1 MLKRFF
7 TLFFFLI
14 FTFSIYAEIQKIVY
28 IDIEK
33 IMQQSV
39 AGKNFINLLDKKHK
53 INISK
58 FKKENEQIKEK
69 EKKLIT
75 QKNILSPQDFQKELS
90 KLRDEITNFQ
100 KNQVKA
106 RNEINKL
113 RVLGTNK
120 MINEITPI
128 LENYAKENAIN
139 LILQKKNIVMGKK
152 EMEITD
158 NIITL
163 ADKKIKKINL
173 D

>member
-1 MLKRFF
+1 MLKKLF

-14 FTFSIYAEIQKIVY
+14 FTFNTNAEIQKIVY

-39 AGKNFINLLDKKHK
+39 AGKNFINLLEKKHK
-53 INISK
+53 TNISK

-113 RVLGTNK
+113 RVLGTNE

-128 LENYAKENAIN
+128 LESYAIN
-139 LILQKKNIVMGKK
+139 IILQKKNIVMGKK

>member
-1 MLKRFF
+1 MLKRLF

-113 RVLGTNK
+113 RMLGTNK

>member
-1 MLKRFF
+1 MLKRLF

-113 RVLGTNK
+113 KVLGTNK

>member
-1 MLKRFF
+1 MLKKLF

-14 FTFSIYAEIQKIVY
+14 FTFNTNAEIQKIVY

-39 AGKNFINLLDKKHK
+39 AGKNFINLLEKKHK

-113 RVLGTNK
+113 RVLGTNE

>member
-1 MLKRFF
+1 MLKK
-7 TLFFFLI
+7 LFFIFFLLT
-14 FTFSIYAEIQKIVY
+14 FTFNISAEIHKIVY

-39 AGKNFINLLDKKHK
+39 AGKNFISLLDKKHK

-58 FKKENEQIKEK
+58 FNKANEQIKAK
-69 EKKLIT
+69 ELIT
-75 QKNILSPQDFQKELS
+75 QKNILSPEDFQKELS
-90 KLRDEITNFQ
+90 KLRNEITNFQ
-100 KNQVKA
+100 QDQVKA

-128 LENYAKENAIN
+128 LENYAKENSIN

-152 EMEITD
+152 EMEITE
-158 NIITL
+158 NIIIL

>member
-1 MLKRFF
+1 
-7 TLFFFLI
+7 
-14 FTFSIYAEIQKIVY
+14 
-28 IDIEK
+28 
-33 IMQQSV
+33 MQQSV
-39 AGKNFINLLDKKHK
+39 AGKNFINLLEKKHK
-53 INISK
+53 TNISK

-128 LENYAKENAIN
+128 LEN
-139 LILQKKNIVMGKK
+139 
-152 EMEITD
+152 
-158 NIITL
+158 
-163 ADKKIKKINL
+163 
-173 D
+173 

>member
-1 MLKRFF
+1 MLKK
-7 TLFFFLI
+7 LFFIFFLLT
-14 FTFSIYAEIQKIVY
+14 FTFNTSAEIHKIVY

-39 AGKNFINLLDKKHK
+39 AGKNFISLLDKKHK

-58 FKKENEQIKEK
+58 FNKANEQIKAK

-75 QKNILSPQDFQKELS
+75 QKNILSPEDFQKELS
-90 KLRDEITNFQ
+90 KLRNEITNFQ
-100 KNQVKA
+100 QDQVKA

-128 LENYAKENAIN
+128 LENYAKENSIN

-158 NIITL
+158 NIIIL

>member
-1 MLKRFF
+1 MLKK
-7 TLFFFLI
+7 LFFIFFLLT
-14 FTFSIYAEIQKIVY
+14 FTFNISAEIHKIVY

-39 AGKNFINLLDKKHK
+39 AGKNFISLLDKKHK

-58 FKKENEQIKEK
+58 FNKANEQIKAK

-75 QKNILSPQDFQKELS
+75 QKNILSPEDFQKELS
-90 KLRDEITNFQ
+90 KLRNEITNFQ
-100 KNQVKA
+100 QDQVKA

-128 LENYAKENAIN
+128 LENYAKENSIN

-152 EMEITD
+152 EMEITE
-158 NIITL
+158 NIIIL

>member
-1 MLKRFF
+1 MLKRLF
-7 TLFFFLI
+7 TLLFFLA
-14 FTFSIYAEIQKIVY
+14 FTFNIYAEIQKIVY

-113 RVLGTNK
+113 RMLGTNK

>member
-1 MLKRFF
+1 MLKK
-7 TLFFFLI
+7 LFFIFFLLT
-14 FTFSIYAEIQKIVY
+14 FTFNTSAEIHKIVY

-39 AGKNFINLLDKKHK
+39 AGKNFISLLDKKHK

-58 FKKENEQIKEK
+58 FNKANEQIKAK

-75 QKNILSPQDFQKELS
+75 QKNILSPEDFQKELS
-90 KLRDEITNFQ
+90 KLRNEITNFQ
-100 KNQVKA
+100 QDQVKA

-128 LENYAKENAIN
+128 LENYAKENSIN
-139 LILQKKNIVMGKK
+139 LILQKK
-152 EMEITD
+152 
-158 NIITL
+158 
-163 ADKKIKKINL
+163 KI
-173 D
+173 

>member
-1 MLKRFF
+1 MLKRLF

-14 FTFSIYAEIQKIVY
+14 FTFNTNAEIQKIVY

-113 RVLGTNK
+113 RMLGTNK

>member
-1 MLKRFF
+1 MLKK
-7 TLFFFLI
+7 LFFIFFLLT
-14 FTFSIYAEIQKIVY
+14 FTFNTSAEIHKIVY

-39 AGKNFINLLDKKHK
+39 AGKNFISLLDKKHK

-58 FKKENEQIKEK
+58 FNKANEQIKAK

-75 QKNILSPQDFQKELS
+75 QKNILSPEDFQKELS
-90 KLRDEITNFQ
+90 KLRNEITNFQ
-100 KNQVKA
+100 QDQVKA

-128 LENYAKENAIN
+128 LENYAKENSIN
-139 LILQKKNIVMGKK
+139 LILQKKKYSYGEKGNG
-152 EMEITD
+152 
-158 NIITL
+158 N
-163 ADKKIKKINL
+163 NR
-173 D
+173 

>member
-1 MLKRFF
+1 MLKRLF

-14 FTFSIYAEIQKIVY
+14 FTFNTNAEIQKIVY

-39 AGKNFINLLDKKHK
+39 AGKNFINLLEKKHK
-53 INISK
+53 TNISK

-75 QKNILSPQDFQKELS
+75 QKNILSPQDFQNELS

-113 RVLGTNK
+113 RLLGTNK
-120 MINEITPI
+120 MINEIIPI

>member
-1 MLKRFF
+1 MIKK
-7 TLFFFLI
+7 LFILIFFLI
-14 FTFSIYAEIQKIVY
+14 FTFNINAEINKIVY

-39 AGKNFINLLDKKHK
+39 AGKNFIILLEKKHK
-53 INISK
+53 TNISK
-58 FKKENEQIKEK
+58 FKKANEQIKEK

-75 QKNILSPQDFQKELS
+75 QKNILSPEDFQKELTN
-90 KLRDEITNFQ
+90 LRVEITNFQ
-100 KNQVKA
+100 KDQVKA
-106 RNEINKL
+106 RNELNTL

-128 LENYAKENAIN
+128 LEKYAKEKSIN

-158 NIITL
+158 NIISL
-163 ADKKIKKINL
+163 ADKKIKKIEI

>member
-1 MLKRFF
+1 MLKRLF

-14 FTFSIYAEIQKIVY
+14 LTFNTNAEIQKIVY

-39 AGKNFINLLDKKHK
+39 AGKNFINLLEKKHK
-53 INISK
+53 TNISK

-106 RNEINKL
+106 KMKS
-113 RVLGTNK
+113 TN
-120 MINEITPI
+120 
-128 LENYAKENAIN
+128 LEC
-139 LILQKKNIVMGKK
+139 
-152 EMEITD
+152 
-158 NIITL
+158 
-163 ADKKIKKINL
+163 
-173 D
+173 

>member
-1 MLKRFF
+1 M
-7 TLFFFLI
+7 
-14 FTFSIYAEIQKIVY
+14 AE
-28 IDIEK
+28 
-33 IMQQSV
+33 
-39 AGKNFINLLDKKHK
+39 
-53 INISK
+53 
-58 FKKENEQIKEK
+58 
-69 EKKLIT
+69 
-75 QKNILSPQDFQKELS
+75 
-90 KLRDEITNFQ
+90 TNFQ

-106 RNEINKL
+106 RNEINNL